1 MNSQELLRLVDTIH
15 RDKKLDK
22 EVIFQS
28 IEASLIPAIKKR
40 YGDSGEI
47 VVKIDHVTGEI
58 SASYNG
64 QPIPV
69 DISERTTAQT
79 AKQVMIQKIRDAECD
94 KIFNEYSVQ
103 KGQLITGVVHRCGGR
118 RSRSEDDKK
127 GKDEHEVGTITVTL
141 PDVEAV
147 LPISEQIRK
156 DNFRVGD
163 RIRALVADVR
173 KQGSRV
179 KVLLSRIRPLFV
191 TRLFEQEIPEIA
203 EGVIEIRNVSRK
215 PGVRSKIAVWSA
227 DKRVDC
233 VGACIGVHGSRIRNI
248 MEELVDERIDVV
260 PWTDDMMEMIPN
272 ALQPAE
278 VKDVI
283 LCEGLGRA
291 IVLVDE
297 KNLSL
302 AIGRFG
308 QNVQLASKL
317 CGWDINVMTEDELQ
331 NQLEQ
336 ASQALCTIDGITP
349 ELADILGGDGYMS
362 YDDLS
367 IIEPDYLMEVGG
379 LTEEQ
384 ANAIIEEAD
393 RRVQR
398 QEIVTELCVLDSVTQ
413 EVAEALADNEIFTVR
428 DITTLRADELAQM
441 CSIPDAQASA
451 ILSEARSQGVK
462 LEGRRARTNRDEKSS
477 N

>member
-1 MNSQELLRLVDTIH
+1 MNSQELVRLVDTIH
-15 RDKKLDK
+15 RDKKIDK
-22 EVIFQS
+22 DVIFQS

-58 SASYNG
+58 FASYNG
-64 QPIPV
+64 KEISA

-79 AKQVMIQKIRDAECD
+79 GKQVMIQKIRDAECD
-94 KIFNEYSVQ
+94 KIFNEYAVQ
-103 KGQLITGVVHRCGGR
+103 KGQLITGTVHRCGG
-118 RSRSEDDKK
+118 KK
-127 GKDEHEVGTITVTL
+127 GRDDHDIGPITVML

-147 LPISEQIRK
+147 LPVSEQIRRES
-156 DNFRVGD
+156 FRVGD
-163 RIRALVADVR
+163 RIRALIADVR

-179 KVLLSRIRPLFV
+179 KVLLSRARPLFV
-191 TRLFEQEIPEIA
+191 ARLFEQEIPEIA

-233 VGACIGVHGSRIRNI
+233 VGACIGMHGTRIKNI
-248 MEELVDERIDVV
+248 TEELADERIDVV
-260 PWTDDMMEMIPN
+260 PWTNDMMEMIPN

-283 LCEGLGRA
+283 LCKELGRA

-308 QNVQLASKL
+308 QNVHLASKL

-349 ELADILGGDGYMS
+349 ELADILSGDGYMS

-367 IIEPDYLMEVGG
+367 IIEPDYLMEIGG

-398 QEIVTELCVLDSVTQ
+398 QEIVTELCTLESVTP
-413 EVAEALADNEIFTVR
+413 EIAEALADNRIFTVR
-428 DITTLRADELAQM
+428 DMTTLRVDELAQM
-441 CSIPDAQASA
+441 CAIPEGQASG
-451 ILSEARSQGVK
+451 ILSEARSQGAK
-462 LEGRRARTNRDEKSS
+462 LESRNRTRGSRDEKGSL